1 MKPLILSVNKSSKY
15 FLSDKHQTW
24 YADQVAAQ
32 LSCKIAP
39 HDLKLDVRLL
49 VVKPLH
55 AKWVAQFHHHM
66 QLSAG
71 KKIIQNGF
79 LKGHVKEPFD
89 QAIAHQ
95 NCAENL

>member
-66 QLSAG
+66 QLS
-71 KKIIQNGF
+71 GF

-89 QAIAHQ
+89 QAIALQ